1 MRQKIIFPN
10 CNCFFWL
17 ILLALSACKNGAKTK
32 SADTLFHLLSSAQTG
47 IHFRNDVKDTKDMNI
62 FNYHNFYN
70 GGGVAIGDINN
81 DGKPDVFF
89 TSNMG
94 KNKLYLNKGNFQF
107 VDITDKAHL
116 QSTHQWHTGV
126 TMADVNGDG
135 WLDIYVCNAGIMPG
149 DDNSNELY
157 INQQNGTFKEEAKQ
171 YGLDDKGLS
180 SQAVFFDYDH
190 DGDLDC
196 FIINNSNRSVEN
208 FGYQTF
214 NRSIR
219 DAKNGDRL
227 YRNDNGHFTDVSE
240 AAHIWGSEIGFGL
253 GVAVADINGDGWDDI
268 YVDNDFF
275 ERDYL
280 YINQKNGTFK
290 DVIDDEIQHISNGS
304 MGVDIADYNN
314 DGKPDIFTSEMLPEN
329 DYRLKTTIRFD
340 DYDVQAEKNKLDY
353 HHQFTSNSLQLNNG
367 DNTFSEISQLA
378 GVDATGW
385 SWSALFF
392 DMNNDGWKDLFVSNG
407 LYKDLTDQDFLE
419 YIKEQ
424 RANRSFTQ
432 PRMTMEDLLHQI
444 PSVAIP
450 NYGFLNQKNLLF
462 QNQTKALGLDSN
474 SFSNGAAYADLDGD
488 GDLDLV
494 VNNSNMDAFVYR
506 NMSRETTRS
515 HYLSIALKG
524 NRGNTFGIGTKVKVY
539 ASNIM
544 QMEEQMPARGF
555 QSSVE
560 PVLHFGLG
568 SSTIADSIV
577 VQWTNGKQQIL
588 MNVKAD
594 TSFTLYENEAKQ
606 NVVFPAKTKVLFE
619 DVTGQTLRGSI
630 THHENEFI
638 DFDNERLIPKLLSAE
653 GPKLAKGDVN
663 GDGLED
669 FFVGNAS
676 GDTAKLFI
684 QQKNGTFVNILQTAF
699 IKDKYYEDAG
709 AAFVDVD
716 GDGDL
721 DLVVASGGNEAPQGT
736 YYSLTR
742 LYLNDGKGNFTK
754 ETKTFPQVAVNASCV
769 AVCDVNEDGKP
780 DIFIGAR
787 SVPGSYGVIPSSA
800 LLLNKGNG
808 LFIDETRTLAPDLV
822 HLGMVTAAQWMKE
835 DKELVVV
842 GDWMPLTILQWKS
855 DRFQMTGTVANS
867 SGWWNALQIA
877 DINNDGKPDLIAGNL
892 GLNSRIKAT
901 LQQPAKL
908 YVGDFDNSGKTECIP
923 VYFKTD
929 GKAYP
934 YFLKSEL
941 QAQLPYL
948 KKQFLQFSDYAA
960 KGIDQIFSKE
970 QLQRASV
977 LTVQQSQTCVFIND
991 GKRGFVMHPLPVTAQ
1006 LSPIFGILPT
1016 NINNDG
1022 RTDLFVCGNFYGFKP
1037 QTGRMDASYG
1047 TTLLQNENQQFD
1059 YLPPSQSGLFV
1070 KGEARDVLQIKT
1082 AKGDTIIV
1090 VAVNDAPLKV
1100 FRKK

>member
-1 MRQKIIFPN
+1 
-10 CNCFFWL
+10 
-17 ILLALSACKNGAKTK
+17 
-32 SADTLFHLLSSAQTG
+32 
-47 IHFRNDVKDTKDMNI
+47 MNI

-81 DGKPDVFF
+81 DGKSDIFF
-89 TSNMG
+89 TSNQG
-94 KNKLYLNKGNFQF
+94 KNKLYLNKGNFKF
-107 VDITDKAHL
+107 EDITDKAGL

-157 INQQNGTFKEEAKQ
+157 INQQNGTFKEEAAQ

-180 SQAVFFDYDH
+180 TQAVFFDYDH

-208 FGYQTF
+208 FGYLPI
-214 NRSIR
+214 NRNIR
-219 DAKNGDRL
+219 DVKNGDRL

-240 AAHIWGSEIGFGL
+240 SAHIWGSEIGFGL
-253 GVAVADINGDGWDDI
+253 GVAVADVNGDGWDDI

-290 DVIDDEIQHISNGS
+290 DVINDEMGHISNGS

-314 DGKPDIFTSEMLPEN
+314 DGKPDIFTSEMLPES
-329 DYRLKTTIRFD
+329 DYRLKTNIRFD
-340 DYDVQAEKNKLDY
+340 DYDIQSQKNKLDY
-353 HHQFTSNSLQLNNG
+353 HHQFTGNSLQLNNG

-419 YIKEQ
+419 YINEQ
-424 RANRSFTQ
+424 RANRSFAQ

-450 NYGFLNQKNLLF
+450 NYGFINQKNLLF
-462 QNQTKALGLDSN
+462 KNETKSLGLDSN

-494 VNNSNMDAFVYR
+494 VNNINMDAFVYR
-506 NMSRETTRS
+506 NMTSETTGA
-515 HYLSIALKG
+515 HHLSIALKG
-524 NRGNTFGIGTKVKVY
+524 NAGNTFGIGAKVFVY
-539 ASNIM
+539 ANHTVQI
-544 QMEEQMPARGF
+544 EEQMPTRGF

-568 SSTIADSIV
+568 SSTFADSMV
-577 VQWTNGKQQIL
+577 VNWTNGKRQLLKKI
-588 MNVKAD
+588 KAD
-594 TSFTLYENEAKQ
+594 TTIILYQNEAKE
-606 NVVFPAKTKVLFE
+606 NTIYGTKTNPLFD
-619 DVTGQTLRGSI
+619 DVTAQTLHGSI

-638 DFDNERLIPKLLSAE
+638 DFDNERLIPKLLSTE

-669 FFVGNAS
+669 FFMGNAS

-684 QQKNGTFVNILQTAF
+684 QQKNGTFINVPQTAF

-709 AAFVDVD
+709 AAFVDAD

-721 DLVVASGGNEAPQGT
+721 DLVVASGGDEAGQGT
-736 YYSLTR
+736 YYSLAR
-742 LYLNDGKGNFTK
+742 LYLNDGKGNFTR
-754 ETKTFPQVAVNASCV
+754 ETKTFPQVAVNASCIV
-769 AVCDVNEDGKP
+769 ICDVNGDGKD

-787 SVPGSYGVIPSSA
+787 SVPGSYGKIPSSA
-800 LLLNKGNG
+800 LLINKGAG
-808 LFIDETRTLAPDLV
+808 IFRDETKTVAPDLL
-822 HLGMVTAAQWMKE
+822 HLGMVTAAQWMTENNSVNSK
-835 DKELVVV
+835 LIVV
-842 GDWMPLTILQWKS
+842 GDWMPVTILEYKNNKLQIE
-855 DRFQMTGTVANS
+855 DTIANS
-867 SGWWNALQIA
+867 GGWWNCLQIA
-877 DINNDGKPDLIAGNL
+877 DVNNDGKLDLIGGNF

-901 LQQPAKL
+901 PQQPAKL
-908 YVGDFDNSGKTECIP
+908 YVGDFDNSGKTNCIP
-923 VYFKTD
+923 VYYKTD

-948 KKQFLQFSDYAA
+948 KKQFLHFSDYAA
-960 KGIDQIFSKE
+960 KSIDQIFSKE
-970 QLQRASV
+970 QLQQANVLSV
-977 LTVQQSQTCVFIND
+977 EQTQTCIFIND
-991 GKRGFVMHPLPVTAQ
+991 GKGHFTMQPLPMMAQ
-1006 LSPIFGILPT
+1006 LSPVFGILPT
-1016 NINNDG
+1016 DINKDG
-1022 RTDLFVCGNFYGFKP
+1022 SIDLFLCGNFYGFKP

-1047 TTLLQNENQQFD
+1047 TILLQNAEHKFVFI
-1059 YLPPSQSGLFV
+1059 PPAQSGLFIR
-1070 KGEARDVLQIKT
+1070 GEARDVLQIKT
-1082 AKGDTIIV
+1082 AKGDNLIV
-1090 VAVNDAPLKV
+1090 VAMNNAPLKV
-1100 FRKK
+1100 FRKNK